1 MKIEFVPEEF
11 PIYENEK
18 IVEWKQGN
26 LVGLELFPES
36 DSDRS
41 FCDGLK
47 DAYNRGDLHMSIV
60 DSYLVIGYDGIIS
73 SFSIKKAE
81 KEFLKKSFEVFWRR
95 ELKVYVACS
104 QVWDKKGKS
113 FCCNSCSIRFVKV
126 KESVKFEQRKEV
138 RLIKAYISP
147 LPNEEKRK
155 KPITVSKLIIQ
166 KTLTDVCGPASPEPA
181 PNNLFKLCL
190 EAKKYEQNILA

>member
-11 PIYENEK
+11 PIYENKK
-18 IVEWKQGN
+18 IVGWKQGN
-26 LVGLELFPES
+26 LVGSELFPEN
-36 DSDRS
+36 DSDIR

-60 DSYLVIGYDGIIS
+60 DSCLVIGYDGIIS
-73 SFSIKKAE
+73 FFSIKKAE
-81 KEFLKKSFEVFWRR
+81 KDFLKKSFEAFWRR
-95 ELKVYVACS
+95 ELKVYVACF
-104 QVWDKKGKS
+104 QAWDKKGKG
-113 FCCNSCSIRFVKV
+113 FCSNSCSIRFVKV
-126 KESVKFEQRKEV
+126 KEAIRLEQRKEV

-147 LPNEEKRK
+147 LSNEEKRK
-155 KPITVSKLIIQ
+155 KPIIANKLIIQ

-190 EAKKYEQNILA
+190 EAKKYEQNIFA